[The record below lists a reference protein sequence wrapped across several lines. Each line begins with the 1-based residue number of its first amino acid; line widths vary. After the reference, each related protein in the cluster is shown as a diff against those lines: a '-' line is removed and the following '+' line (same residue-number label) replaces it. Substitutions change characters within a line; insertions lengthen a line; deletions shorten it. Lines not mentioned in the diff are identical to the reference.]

1 MLVLDYELDL
11 ISFSLNRKFM
21 TDQAMTT
28 IPEFLIRRF
37 HELGA
42 NEGFGIVGDF
52 ALKLF
57 DRLHRFG
64 FPILVTADEQG
75 GAFAAEAYA
84 RLRGLGVCAVTYS
97 VGGFKVVNATAGAWA
112 ENVPLLVLSGAPGL
126 AERQGDPL
134 IHHKVKNFDSQLE
147 VFKDITIA
155 QAVLTNP
162 LTITQEIDRVLGEMI
177 AHQRPG
183 YIEIPRDMVDV
194 PVLNRQEGLT
204 IQLPKVHEK
213 RLELAV
219 AEALD
224 LLEAS
229 GDAVSVAGVMAVRRG
244 LSDELLAF
252 TENFGVP
259 LATTSLSKGIIPETH
274 PLALGVYMGAVSPE
288 STVKQVENAK
298 PLISF
303 GVLYGDLVMGGFT
316 DHLQRGQIIE
326 CTDTHVNI
334 GFHTYQEVPLWA
346 FLPELI
352 RAGKERGYKEFG
364 KVEHKQSHFL
374 PKPKQALGVERMMEC
389 IATFID
395 ETTRLIVDP
404 GDCLFAS
411 VELPTH
417 SLTLASAYYA
427 TMGYAVPAALGSAI
441 ADPTYRPVVLVGDG
455 AFLMTGLEALS
466 SVHHGVHP
474 IIIVMDNQG
483 YGTQRP
489 MIDGPFNDIPSL
501 RAEELPKAFGVGVGI
516 LCETEE
522 SLFTALTQAKEN
534 NDLFIIRACVPK
546 GTYSTG
552 LLRLTNALKKRV

>member
-1 MLVLDYELDL
+1 
-11 ISFSLNRKFM
+11 M
-21 TDQAMTT
+21 TNQPMTT

-37 HELGA
+37 HELGV

-57 DRLHRFG
+57 DGLSHYG

-112 ENVPLLVLSGAPGL
+112 ENVPLLVLSGSPGL
-126 AERQGDPL
+126 AERKGDPL
-134 IHHKVKNFDSQLE
+134 LHHKVKNFDTQLE

-155 QAVLTNP
+155 QAFLENP
-162 LTITQEIDRVLGEMI
+162 LTITQEIDHVLSEMI

-194 PVLNRQEGLT
+194 PVLDRLEGLT
-204 IQLPKVHEK
+204 IQLPKVHQK

-219 AEALD
+219 AETLT
-224 LLEAS
+224 LLEAV
-229 GDAVSVAGVMAVRRG
+229 GEAVSIAGVMAVRRG
-244 LSDELLAF
+244 LGAELLAF
-252 TENFGVP
+252 TENFGIP
-259 LATTSLSKGIIPETH
+259 MATTSLSKGVIPESH
-274 PLALGVYMGAVSPE
+274 PLALGVYMGAVSNE
-288 STVKQVENAK
+288 SIVKRVESAK

-316 DHLQRGQIIE
+316 DHLDRGQVIE

-334 GFHTYQEVPLWA
+334 GFHTYQDVPLWA
-346 FLPELI
+346 FLPALI
-352 RAGKERGYKEFG
+352 KAGNERGYKEYGQVIHQQAHFVA
-364 KVEHKQSHFL
+364 KVGATL
-374 PKPKQALGVERMMEC
+374 VVERIMEC
-389 IATFID
+389 IAVFMD
-395 ETTRLIVDP
+395 QKTRLIVDP

-411 VELPTH
+411 VELPAQ

-427 TMGYAVPAALGSAI
+427 TMGYAVPAALGAAK
-441 ADPTYRPVVLVGDG
+441 ADPTSRPLVLVGDG

-466 SVHHGVHP
+466 ATYHGVHP
-474 IIIVMDNQG
+474 IVIVIDNSG
-483 YGTQRP
+483 YGTQRL

-501 RAEELPKAFGVGVGI
+501 RVEELPKAFGKGI
-516 LCETEE
+516 GFLCETEE
-522 SLFTALTQAKEN
+522 ELYEALTKAKA
-534 NDLFIIRACVPK
+534 NDELFIIRARVPPK
-546 GTYSTG
+546 TYSPG
-552 LLRLTNALKKRV
+552 LIRLTDALRERF

>member
-1 MLVLDYELDL
+1 
-11 ISFSLNRKFM
+11 M
-21 TDQAMTT
+21 TNQPMTT

-37 HELGA
+37 HELGV

-57 DRLHRFG
+57 DRLSYFG

-112 ENVPLLVLSGAPGL
+112 ENVPLLVLSGSPGL
-126 AERQGDPL
+126 AERKGDPL
-134 IHHKVKNFDSQLE
+134 LHHKVKNFNTQLE

-162 LTITQEIDRVLGEMI
+162 LIITQEIDRVLCEMI

-194 PVLNRQEGLT
+194 PVLDRFEGLSIT
-204 IQLPKVHEK
+204 LPKVHEK
-213 RLELAV
+213 RLALAV
-219 AEALD
+219 NETLT
-224 LLEAS
+224 LLEAA
-229 GDAVSVAGVMAVRRG
+229 GEAVSIAGVLAVRRG
-244 LSDELLAF
+244 LGAELLAF

-259 LATTSLSKGIIPETH
+259 MATTSLSKGVIPETH
-274 PLALGVYMGAVSPE
+274 PLSLGVYMGAVSSE
-288 STVKQVENAK
+288 SIVKQVENAK

-316 DHLQRGQIIE
+316 DHLDRGQVIE

-334 GFHTYQEVPLWA
+334 GFHTFQDVPLWA
-346 FLPELI
+346 FLPALI
-352 RAGKERGYKEFG
+352 KAGNERGYKEHG
-364 KVEHKQSHFL
+364 QAIHQQAHFV
-374 PKPKQALGVERMMEC
+374 PKAGQALIVERVMEC
-389 IATFID
+389 IAVFMD
-395 ETTRLIVDP
+395 SKTRLIVDP

-411 VELPTH
+411 VDLPAH
-417 SLTLASAYYA
+417 SLVLASAYYA
-427 TMGYAVPAALGSAI
+427 TMGYAVPAALGSAK
-441 ADPTYRPVVLVGDG
+441 ADPTCRPVVLVGDG

-466 SVHHGVHP
+466 AVHHGVHP
-474 IIIVMDNQG
+474 IVIVIDNQG

-516 LCETEE
+516 LCETEQA
-522 SLFTALTQAKEN
+522 LYDALVQATA
-534 NDLFIIRACVPK
+534 NDELYIIRARVPL
-546 GTYSTG
+546 GTYSPG
-552 LLRLTNALKKRV
+552 LRRLTDALKKRV